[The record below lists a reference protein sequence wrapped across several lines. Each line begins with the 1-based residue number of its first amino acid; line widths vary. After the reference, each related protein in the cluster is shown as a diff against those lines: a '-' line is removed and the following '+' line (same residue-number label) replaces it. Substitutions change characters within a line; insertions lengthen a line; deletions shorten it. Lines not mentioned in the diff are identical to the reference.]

1 MAAVPKQR
9 KSHREVR
16 MRRAHWRARMVP
28 ATACPQCH
36 EFRLPHRV
44 CPSCG
49 SYNGMTVVEK
59 GDKKK

>member
-1 MAAVPKQR
+1 MI
-9 KSHREVR
+9 
-16 MRRAHWRARMVP
+16 P

-49 SYNGMTVVEK
+49 HYNGAVVVEM
-59 GDKKK
+59 KKK

>member
-1 MAAVPKQR
+1 
-9 KSHREVR
+9 
-16 MRRAHWRARMVP
+16 MRRAHWRAQMVP
-28 ATACPQCH
+28 AVACPQCH

-59 GDKKK
+59 GEKKK